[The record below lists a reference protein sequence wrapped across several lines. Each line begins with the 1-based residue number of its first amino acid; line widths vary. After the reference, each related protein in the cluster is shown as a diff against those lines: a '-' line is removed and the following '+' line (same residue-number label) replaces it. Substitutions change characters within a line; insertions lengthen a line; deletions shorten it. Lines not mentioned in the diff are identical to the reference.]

1 VLLSSYVNSQTSST
15 GALTGVT
22 LDASGVVL
30 PGVVIRLVK
39 QQTNEFQS
47 GTSDEQVRFSFL
59 LLSPGLYQVEAH
71 HPPSGIL
78 QARAAIAGCPAL
90 AFAFP

>member
-1 VLLSSYVNSQTSST
+1 MHLERS
-15 GALTGVT
+15 
-22 LDASGVVL
+22 L

-47 GTSDEQVRFSFL
+47 GTSDEQGRFSFL

-78 QARAAIAGCPAL
+78 QARAAIAVDVSSDCLPRL
-90 AFAFP
+90 NSRLFKSQRKKS